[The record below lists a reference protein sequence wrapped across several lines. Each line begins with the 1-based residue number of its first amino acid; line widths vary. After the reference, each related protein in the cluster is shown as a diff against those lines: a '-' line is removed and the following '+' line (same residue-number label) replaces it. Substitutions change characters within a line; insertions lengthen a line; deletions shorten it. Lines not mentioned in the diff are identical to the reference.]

1 MNVYY
6 KYFKSVA
13 VIALCILSLQGI
25 AQNDNSNTLF
35 NKVKSKVV
43 LYGTSVT
50 SGDNISLKKKSSAK
64 KQALFIFNFFKYV
77 TWPDKDTNSV
87 FSINLMGDSGD
98 VLLNELKDMADN
110 LQKTRKGKGL
120 TFTIKRINNLDEFDG
135 AQILYFDKSSELK
148 LDDVYAK
155 MNNRPTLVVTQGYPF
170 GKSMI
175 NFIMEGDE
183 PQYELNEKRCNDAG
197 LKVSFVIS
205 VVAIK
210 SEQQW
215 DNLIDK
221 MEHLADTDD
230 KTVKIDKEDLN
241 TIINEQKRLLVEI
254 EKNTEKLDKQKEVLK
269 AQQSEIGKKE
279 SLIANA
285 KKEIEKQQSLISD
298 QLAKIEIQEQN
309 LANLN
314 TNVVAKQE
322 ELAAQQAKL
331 AEEKENLLAIQQ
343 EYADIEVKLK
353 EKEKLVNEQGKT
365 IDEQISEIFKKSNK
379 IKEQE
384 SIIWLSAIFLVIVS
398 ILGGLAYRSYRL
410 KNKANKTI
418 TAQKAEI
425 EEQHKVLEEQHREI
439 TDSINYAKRIQ
450 DAILPPLKLVK
461 GYMPDSFILYKPKD
475 IVAGDFYWMEGV
487 NNLIIFAAADCTG
500 HGVPGAMV
508 SVVCHNA
515 MNRAVKEFMLVKPNE
530 ILDKTREIVLETF
543 EKSDEDVND
552 GMDIALCSINT
563 ESKKMSFA
571 GANNGLY
578 LVRDGELTQ
587 IKPDKQP
594 IGNYKD
600 SKPFTL
606 HEMDLKEG
614 DVIYTFSDGYPD
626 QFGGPKGKKFM
637 YKNFRN
643 LLIDIHQKP
652 MEEQHNLLL
661 KAFED
666 WKGGIE
672 QIDDVCIIGVRV

>member
-1 MNVYY
+1 M
-6 KYFKSVA
+6 KYLA
-13 VIALCILSLQGI
+13 VLFLSIIILSKNSI
-25 AQNDNSNTLF
+25 AQKNLINN
-35 NKVKSKVV
+35 VKNKVV

-50 SGDNISLKKKSSAK
+50 SGDDISLKRTTAAK
-64 KQALFIFNFFKYV
+64 KQALFIFNFFKYI
-77 TWPDKDTNSV
+77 TWPDKDTNSTFEIV
-87 FSINLMGDSGD
+87 LMGDSGD
-98 VLLNELKDMADN
+98 VLLNELRSLSDN
-110 LQKTRKGKGL
+110 LSKTRKGKGIS
-120 TFTIKRINNLDEFDG
+120 FNINRIDG
-135 AQILYFDKSSELK
+135 IESVNGSQIFYFDKSSNLK
-148 LDDVYAK
+148 IEEVYETLG
-155 MNNRPTLVVTQGYPF
+155 NRPTLIVTQGYPF
-170 GKSMI
+170 G
-175 NFIMEGDE
+175 NFVMDGDIV
-183 PQYELNEKRCNDAG
+183 QYELNETKCEEVG
-197 LKVSFVIS
+197 LKVSKLLSI
-205 VVAIK
+205 VAVK
-210 SEQQW
+210 SEKEW
-215 DNLIDK
+215 DSLLDK
-221 MEHLADTDD
+221 MEDLANTDD
-230 KTVKIDKEDLN
+230 ETIKIDKEDL
-241 TIINEQKRLLVEI
+241 TKIIYEQKRLLVEI
-254 EKNTEKLDKQKEVLK
+254 EANTKKLDAQKEVLK
-269 AQQSEIGKKE
+269 KQQSEISAKE
-279 SLIANA
+279 DLIENA
-285 KKEIEKQQSLISD
+285 KKEIDNQQALISS
-298 QLAKIEIQEQN
+298 QLAKIDVQEQN

-314 TNVVAKQE
+314 TNVLAKQE
-322 ELAAQQAKL
+322 ELAHQQKRL
-331 AEEKENLLAIQQ
+331 AEEKESLLAIQQ
-343 EYADIEVKLK
+343 EYADIESKLQ

-365 IDEQISEIFKKSNK
+365 IDEQVSEIFKKSTK

-384 SIIWLSAIFLVIVS
+384 SIIWLSAIFLIIVS

-410 KNKANKTI
+410 KNKANKII
-418 TAQKAEI
+418 TAQKGEI
-425 EEQHKVLEEQHREI
+425 EQQHKVLEEQHREI

-450 DAILPPLKLVK
+450 TAILPPLKLVK

-508 SVVCHNA
+508 SVVCNNA

-563 ESKKMSFA
+563 ESKKLCFA

-578 LVRDGELTQ
+578 IVRDGEIIE

-600 SKPFTL
+600 AKPFTL
-606 HEMDLKEG
+606 HEHDLKTG

-643 LLIDIHQKP
+643 LLLDIHKKP
-652 MEEQHNLLL
+652 MEQQHKLLQQ
-661 KAFED
+661 AFED

-672 QIDDVCIIGVRV
+672 QIDDVCVIGVRI